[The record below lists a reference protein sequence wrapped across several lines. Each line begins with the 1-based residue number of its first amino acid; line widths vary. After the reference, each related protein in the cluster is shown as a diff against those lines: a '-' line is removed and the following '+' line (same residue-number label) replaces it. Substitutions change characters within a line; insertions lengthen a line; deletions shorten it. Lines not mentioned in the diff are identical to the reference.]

1 MLRNPITIS
10 ILGRVAPTAP
20 GQLPWLARADP
31 ALSETCRTRRK
42 VMLDFL
48 ASYGPATGVSH
59 TGVTAELRIDH
70 DFVMWDM
77 GEEDGPS
84 GRDSMRGGIR

>member
-1 MLRNPITIS
+1 MLRNPITMS

-20 GQLPWLARADP
+20 GQLPWLARADL
-31 ALSETCRTRRK
+31 ALCETCRTRRE
-42 VMLDFL
+42 VVLDFL

-59 TGVTAELRIDH
+59 TGVTTELWIDH